1 MKKLLLALALISS
14 SVSAQEIFA
23 TAINSA
29 GGKIVLLSIKSD
41 CSKNYRAMFST
52 LPTGETSYGC
62 WSVAFDMIRV
72 KYHDGAIRMYE
83 LGPNHWSIDPFY
95 EKKIQKTKGVTQ

>member
-1 MKKLLLALALISS
+1 MKKILIVLALLSS

-23 TAINSA
+23 TADNSA

-41 CSKNYRAMFST
+41 CPKNYRSMFST

-62 WSVAFDMIRV
+62 WTVAFDMIRV
-72 KYHDGAIRMYE
+72 RYHDGSIRMYE
-83 LGPNHWSIDPFY
+83 LGPNHWALDPCY
-95 EKKIQKTKGVTQ
+95 EKKIAKDRS